1 MAFVAR
7 VNETEIKNIPPK
19 GLGSPLRQ
27 AAGRYVS
34 GRTARHI
41 INQKKTT
48 TTYFDAVLLYLCT
61 IETPKTSKIMET
73 ALKKSIKL
81 SREENTIE
89 LIIYGEVKKSDK
101 KKIEDFMDICD
112 GDETQIEL
120 CENGSTRYLWR
131 YLRDD
136 YGTVVNTNWVEK
148 SVRRAMR
155 EDFDSLQSIIS

>member
-1 MAFVAR
+1 
-7 VNETEIKNIPPK
+7 
-19 GLGSPLRQ
+19 
-27 AAGRYVS
+27 
-34 GRTARHI
+34 
-41 INQKKTT
+41 
-48 TTYFDAVLLYLCT
+48 
-61 IETPKTSKIMET
+61 MET
-73 ALKKSIKL
+73 APKKSIKL
-81 SREENTIE
+81 CREESTIE
-89 LIIYGEVKKSDK
+89 LIIYSEVKKSDK